1 MMQKHIASKLQPVYT
16 GFYHKI
22 FYRWAG
28 KRLPTEVEW
37 EKAARGGLENRV
49 YAWGNVEKPKGQHYM
64 NIWQGNFP
72 TENTKEDGYDS
83 TGKFII
89 PKHI

>member
-1 MMQKHIASKLQPVYT
+1 MRVSITAYNDFEVIKL
-16 GFYHKI
+16 I
-22 FYRWAG
+22 YRWAG

-37 EKAARGGLENRV
+37 EKAARGGLENRI
-49 YAWGNVEKPKGQHYM
+49 YAWGNIEKPKGQHYM

-83 TGKFII
+83 TGKLSVFITGI
-89 PKHI
+89 SKRM